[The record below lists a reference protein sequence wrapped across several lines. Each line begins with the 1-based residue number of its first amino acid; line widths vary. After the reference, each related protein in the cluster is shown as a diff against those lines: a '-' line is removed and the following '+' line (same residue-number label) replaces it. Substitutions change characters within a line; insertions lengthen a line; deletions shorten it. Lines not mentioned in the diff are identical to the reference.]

1 MSIIY
6 ANHSSIRYKYT
17 DNVNELGLIK
27 RQSSKL
33 FCYYVKRNLLF
44 LRYLINIKKNKRS
57 NKTFI
62 FLVFFRQRKKKRF
75 KMD

>member
-6 ANHSSIRYKYT
+6 ANRSSIRYKYT

-33 FCYYVKRNLLF
+33 FRYYVKRNLLF

>member
-6 ANHSSIRYKYT
+6 ANRSSIRYKYT

-33 FCYYVKRNLLF
+33 FRYYIKRNLLF
-44 LRYLINIKKNKRS
+44 L
-57 NKTFI
+57 
-62 FLVFFRQRKKKRF
+62 
-75 KMD
+75 

>member
-33 FCYYVKRNLLF
+33 FRYYVKRNLLF